1 MEAGTKGSR
10 PKARFLLV
18 LGPSLLEGQPSQLQ
32 YRAIPL
38 GELEEIGVLERLLND
53 ILLRELGRLVLL
65 DRNHLLLGLA
75 RV

>member
-1 MEAGTKGSR
+1 MLAGTEGQVPDVASV
-10 PKARFLLV
+10 AA

-53 ILLRELGRLVLL
+53 ILLHELGRLVLL
-65 DRNHLLLGLA
+65 DRNHLLLGLG